1 MKTIIFSELPQ
12 NDKIKYFNF
21 LLENDINFSRD
32 EQGNYVA
39 LVKVLNPAFYGGQ
52 EQQQNTNTGNINSIK
67 KNYNNQSNNF
77 EPKINSISSERTK
90 NVNQNFLKDFKKE
103 PNIKRDIYKETKK
116 FQNNNINN
124 NAFDKKPITKKN
136 YLEIFEGKYQK
147 FLELVNPL
155 VGIRGKRMNINVLK
169 YSIQEIYSIRFINDT
184 NTINNNNNKD
194 EEIEPIP
201 FPNFVF
207 EFFTNKFTK
216 KPLVDQHSLDILLS
230 IEYYKKND
238 EMINIFSNFLDEK
251 YEPDDLDFFLYV
263 RSCLEKEMKVMFIE
277 IARENMK
284 KQYNNDEEKN
294 LCALNVKSC
303 LNVANSVYGNEQEEL
318 LNSFMKKI
326 EEILSQQKNMG
337 IKKNLIPCDQILEIT
352 LKDYHENKFTQ
363 NPENNNN
370 NINEEN
376 NQIKNNNFIL
386 DEDKS
391 QKLKYIIG
399 NYIKEKELDVFFSK
413 LLTSYSIYEK
423 SNKNIE
429 ETLSSIK
436 ELVTKKVNL
445 LIKILFERDENA
457 WFNSLKLKNIDEITQ
472 NYFNKLVE
480 LIDEMLSYDNLQEIP
495 EKIIEEFSQTLLS
508 TPELNT
514 QINKLVMKRFE

>member
-1 MKTIIFSELPQ
+1 
-12 NDKIKYFNF
+12 
-21 LLENDINFSRD
+21 
-32 EQGNYVA
+32 
-39 LVKVLNPAFYGGQ
+39 
-52 EQQQNTNTGNINSIK
+52 
-67 KNYNNQSNNF
+67 
-77 EPKINSISSERTK
+77 
-90 NVNQNFLKDFKKE
+90 LKDFKKE
-103 PNIKRDIYKETKK
+103 PNLKRDIYKENKK
-116 FQNNNINN
+116 LHNNNINN
-124 NAFDKKPITKKN
+124 LNVEKKTIPKKN
-136 YLEIFEGKYQK
+136 YLEIFEGRYQK

-230 IEYYKKND
+230 IDYYKKND

-251 YEPDDLDFFLYV
+251 YEPDDLEFFLYV
-263 RSCLEKEMKVMFIE
+263 RSCLEKEMKIMFIE

-326 EEILSQQKNMG
+326 EDILTQQKNMG
-337 IKKNLIPCDQILEIT
+337 IKKNLIPCDQVLEIT

-363 NPENNNN
+363 NPENIN
-370 NINEEN
+370 NINEDN
-376 NQIKNNNFIL
+376 NLIKNKELNNNYI

-391 QKLKYIIG
+391 QKLKYILG

-445 LIKILFERDENA
+445 LIKILFERDENG

-472 NYFNKLVE
+472 NYFNKLIE

-495 EKIIEEFSQTLLS
+495 EKTIEEFSQTLLS